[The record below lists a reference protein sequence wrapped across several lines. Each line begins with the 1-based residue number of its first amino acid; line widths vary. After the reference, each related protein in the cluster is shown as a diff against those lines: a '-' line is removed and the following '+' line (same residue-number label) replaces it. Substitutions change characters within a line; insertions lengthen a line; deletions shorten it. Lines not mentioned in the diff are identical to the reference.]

1 MKQLEADIVIIGGGT
16 AGLSAALTALE
27 KGIKKVILLEK
38 RINYGGNS
46 AMAGGF
52 VFGAE
57 SRLQKQEG
65 KIIYKDIACQKTIAN
80 NHFDW
85 INPRLIRALINKS
98 GETIDWLEDQGIEFT
113 LALGI
118 MDDHLIK
125 GKFTDE
131 IMKKSYGIIMQ
142 FSLAMEILA
151 NKIKGKGGEIMLRT
165 AAKKILRDEKDKI
178 SGVIAANRAGEEIQI
193 KCKSVIL
200 TPGGFTG
207 NKELLKKYFDYD
219 DFATEALPLMGDGI
233 KMAEEAGAYLEDYAT
248 LSPHGVHPKYI
259 SLETMKNQP
268 NRRVVSGPT
277 SIWVNAKGERFIDV
291 GTAVGNTRGINKLF
305 LRQPNKA
312 VYALIDEGILK
323 TPIPPGEM
331 AGPGADSKIEDHGQ
345 NIIKVRKELQ
355 AAAEDG
361 VNVCISDTWEKIAEY
376 IGVDPAALHT
386 TIEEY
391 NSYCDRGVDEIFGK
405 DKKYLIPFRNPP
417 YYAVKLQAGMDEAIG
432 PVRINE
438 HMEVLDK
445 KEDPIPGFY
454 AAGAITSGWCGHD
467 YDISG
472 SNLGFATTGGRIAG
486 ENAAKYLA
494 KN

>member
-1 MKQLEADIVIIGGGT
+1 LNTDIVVIGGGT
-16 AGLSAALTALE
+16 AGLAAALTALE
-27 KGIKKVILLEK
+27 HGTKKVILLEK
-38 RINYGGNS
+38 RINCGGNS

-52 VFGAE
+52 IFGAE
-57 SRLQKQEG
+57 SRLQKKEG
-65 KIIYKDIACQKTIAN
+65 KLIYKDIACQQTLAN
-80 NHFDW
+80 NHFDR
-85 INPRLIRALINKS
+85 INPRLIRTLINRS
-98 GETIDWLEDQGIEFT
+98 GDTIDWLESQGMEFM
-113 LALGI
+113 LSQG
-118 MDDHLIK
+118 DNYVHQIK

-131 IMKKSYGIIMQ
+131 IMKKSLGIIMQ
-142 FSLAMEILA
+142 YSLGIEILV
-151 NKIKGKGGEIMLRT
+151 NKVKGKGGEILLRT
-165 AAKKILRDEKDKI
+165 AAKKIIRDEKGKI
-178 SGVIAANRAGEEIQI
+178 SGVIAATRDGEEIQI

-200 TPGGFTG
+200 SPGGFTG
-207 NKELLKKYFDYD
+207 NKELLKKYFNYD
-219 DFATEALPLMGDGI
+219 DFATEALPLKGDGI

-248 LSPHGVHPKYI
+248 LSPHSVHPRYI

-277 SIWVNAKGERFIDV
+277 SIWVNAKGIRFIDV

-312 VYALIDEGILK
+312 VYSLIDEKILQ
-323 TPIPPGEM
+323 TPIPKGAI
-331 AGPGADSKIEDHGQ
+331 AGPGGDSKIENHEQ
-345 NIIKVRKELQ
+345 NVIKVRKELQ
-355 AAAEDG
+355 AAANNSTD
-361 VNVCISDTWEKIAEY
+361 VCISDDWKTIAKY
-376 IGVDPAALHT
+376 IGADPATLSAA
-386 TIEEY
+386 IKEY

-405 DKKYLIPFRNPP
+405 DKKYLMPLRNPP
-417 YYAVKLQAGMDEAIG
+417 YYVIKLQAGMDEAIG

-486 ENAAKYLA
+486 ENASLYIAK
-494 KN
+494 KSK